1 MQLQKGQ
8 RTKLQDIGIG
18 SNFNIGCNIKS
29 GTTVDVS
36 CFGVD
41 ENNKLSDDRYMIF
54 YNQKNSPNGEIKLNQ
69 DTSNSNF
76 EVNLDGLPPQ
86 IVKLVFTA
94 AIDGNATMRDI
105 SQVDFNISG
114 NNFILSGTDFSQ
126 EKAII
131 IAEIYKKDGVWR
143 INSVGQGFNGGL
155 AALLNYFGGSAVE
168 ETPTSAPA
176 APQSSPVDTKKKV
189 FLEKRVNLE
198 KSLQQTAPKLLDL
211 SKKAAVSLEKRGLGE
226 HRAKVALCLD
236 ISGSMSKFYS
246 SGAIQEFAERI
257 LALACRLDDDG
268 SIDIFLFGENGYT
281 PSPLTVSEFPGYI
294 NRMQKQHGLEPD
306 TRYSTAM
313 ELVRKHYTNPY
324 KYERSE
330 PYETDVPVYVMFLTD
345 GQPSDKMASTKAMKN
360 AAYEP
365 IFWQFMGIGHADMSY
380 LERLDDLT
388 GRYIDNADF
397 FRLADFSKMTDEQ
410 LYDKLMNEYPKW
422 LEQAK
427 TKGLIKA

>member
-8 RTKLQDIGIG
+8 RTKLQDMGIG
-18 SNFNIGCNIKS
+18 SKFNIGCNIKS
-29 GTTVDVS
+29 NLTIDVS

-54 YNQKNSPNGEIKLNQ
+54 YNQKISPNGEIKFNQ
-69 DTSNSNF
+69 DSGSNNF
-76 EVNLDGLPPQ
+76 ELNLDALPPQ

-94 AIDGNATMRDI
+94 AIDGSGTMRDI

-114 NNFILSGTDFSQ
+114 NNFVLVGNDFAQ

-131 IAEIYKKDGVWR
+131 ISEIYKKDGVWR

-155 AALLNYFGGSAVE
+155 EALLKYFGGSVAE
-168 ETPTSAPA
+168 ENKTQT
-176 APQSSPVDTKKKV
+176 QVTQTSPVDMKKKV

-198 KSLQQTAPKLLDL
+198 KKLEQSAPKILNL
-211 SKKAAVSLEKRGLGE
+211 SKKAAISLEKRGLGE

-236 ISGSMSKFYS
+236 ISASMSGHYS
-246 SGAIQEFAERI
+246 NNSIQEFAERI
-257 LALACRLDDDG
+257 LALACRMDDDG
-268 SIDIFLFGENGYT
+268 SIDIFLFGEYGHT
-281 PSPLTVSEFPGYI
+281 PAPLTVSEFAGYI
-294 NRMQKQHGLEPD
+294 GRMQKSHKLEYD

-313 ELVRKHYTNPY
+313 ELVRKHYIKPY
-324 KYERSE
+324 KYERAE
-330 PYETDVPVYVMFLTD
+330 PYETDIPVYVMFLTD
-345 GQPSDKMASTKAMKN
+345 GQPSDKMPSTKAIKN

-380 LERLDDLT
+380 LERLDDLS

-397 FRLADFSKMTDEQ
+397 FRVTDTRTMSDDV

-422 LEQAK
+422 LQQAK
-427 TKGLIKA
+427 TKGLIKE